1 MKKNTMMRL
10 ASALLVLVLLTT
22 CAISGTF
29 AKYVTANDAED
40 GARVAKWGVNFSLTK
55 TDDKDLFTAEYAENN
70 DPQSSGVSV
79 KAYNGDKLVA
89 PGTSGNLI
97 TFAVTEEAD
106 APEVSYE
113 VTFAITD
120 TADTVW
126 LKQGSETYEPI
137 VWTVKL
143 GENAETT
150 YTLAEMV
157 AAIEGYKF
165 YYNVDD
171 GKYYEWS
178 NGAWETTGSDTAPSV
193 TVNWAW
199 DFDDSGAGTNDVYD
213 TLLGD
218 YAAGIDLP
226 TGVTAN
232 LTISIELTA
241 TATQLD

>member
-70 DPQSSGVSV
+70 AAQSSGVSV

-113 VTFAITD
+113 VTFKITD
-120 TADTVW
+120 GAKTVQ

-143 GENAETT
+143 GENAVAT
-150 YTLAEMV
+150 YTLEEMIR
-157 AAIEGYKF
+157 AIEGYKF
-165 YYNVDD
+165 YYNVGD
-171 GKYYEWS
+171 GKYYEW
-178 NGAWETTGSDTAPSV
+178 NGTAYEATGSDVAPSV

-199 DFDDSGAGTNDVYD
+199 DFDANGAGTNDVKD

-218 YAAGIDLP
+218 YAAGIELP
-226 TGVTAN
+226 AGVTAN
-232 LTISIELTA
+232 LEISIELAA

>member
-10 ASALLVLVLLTT
+10 ASVMLVLVLLTT

-70 DPQSSGVSV
+70 DPQTSGVSV

-97 TFAVTEEAD
+97 TFAVTEED
-106 APEVSYE
+106 NAPEVSYE
-113 VTFAITD
+113 VTFDITD
-120 TADTVW
+120 TAETVW
-126 LKQGSETYEPI
+126 LKQGNATYEPI

-143 GENAETT
+143 GENTATT
-150 YTLAEMV
+150 YTLEKMV
-157 AAIEGYKF
+157 EAIEGYKF

-171 GKYYEWS
+171 GKYYEW
-178 NGAWETTGSDTAPSV
+178 NGTAWEATGSDVAPSV

-218 YAAGIDLP
+218 YAAGITLP
-226 TGVTAN
+226 EGVTAN
-232 LTISIELTA
+232 LEISIELAA